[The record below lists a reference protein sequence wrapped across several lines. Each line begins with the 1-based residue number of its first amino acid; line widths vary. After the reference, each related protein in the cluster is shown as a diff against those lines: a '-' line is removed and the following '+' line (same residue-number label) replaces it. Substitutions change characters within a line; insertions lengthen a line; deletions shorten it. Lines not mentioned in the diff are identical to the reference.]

1 VFARPDGNPM
11 DADRLTKAFRRLVAS
26 AKVTPITFHGLRH
39 PHIGH
44 LLMEG
49 FPAKVV
55 SERAGHAHVNIT
67 LGVYAAYIP
76 SMQTDV
82 ARRIDAWL
90 R

>member
-1 VFARPDGNPM
+1 MFARPDGNPM